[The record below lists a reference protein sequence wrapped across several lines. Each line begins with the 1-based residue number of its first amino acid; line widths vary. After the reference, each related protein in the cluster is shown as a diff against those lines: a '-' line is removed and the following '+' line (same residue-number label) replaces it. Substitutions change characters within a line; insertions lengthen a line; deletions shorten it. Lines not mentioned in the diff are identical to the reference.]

1 MTSDGRFAAVVLA
14 IGFVVAAILHGGI
27 YQLQASHDQTATGF
41 VYRLNRLT
49 GSIAACTVYHC
60 DTAEWAQSS
69 K

>member
-1 MTSDGRFAAVVLA
+1 MTSDVRFAAIVLA

-27 YQLQASHDQTATGF
+27 YQLHASHQTATGF

-49 GSIAACTVYHC
+49 GSIAFCSVYHC
-60 DTAEWAQSS
+60 DTAEWAKPS